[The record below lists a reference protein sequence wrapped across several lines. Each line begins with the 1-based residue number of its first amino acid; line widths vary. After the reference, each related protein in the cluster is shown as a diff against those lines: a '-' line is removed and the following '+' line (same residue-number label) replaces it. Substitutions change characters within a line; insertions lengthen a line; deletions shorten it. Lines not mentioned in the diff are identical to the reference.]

1 MKTLSITLLS
11 LLVLFLAAMILFSPY
26 VLFNVERVN
35 KATLQYRNGIITAD
49 YVAGNAIMQ
58 DVLQIRLKSGDI
70 DTVLANYE
78 QYNSVKSIQL
88 FNDSLMEI
96 VMYDSIYSYARK
108 TDTIKL
114 PLQYK

>member
-1 MKTLSITLLS
+1 MKRLNIISAILLI
-11 LLVLFLAAMILFSPY
+11 LLIVVVMLFSTSVLFD
-26 VLFNVERVN
+26 VERVN

-49 YVAGNAIMQ
+49 YVAGNATMQ

-88 FNDSLMEI
+88 FNDSLLEI
-96 VMYDSIYSYARK
+96 VMGDSINSYSIK
-108 TDTIKL
+108 TDTVVVPIK
-114 PLQYK
+114 YK